1 MNLSFLEQLCDELLQ
16 SDNERSATLSA
27 MSDAQLQKIYVD
39 VLHQFGLEL
48 ICGVDSHSH
57 WMSDF
62 LMIVANQ
69 GPIHAC
75 QTAFYAILCELDRRG
90 VDRPDSEGGNAW
102 RTPGQAR

>member
-1 MNLSFLEQLCDELLQ
+1 
-16 SDNERSATLSA
+16 
-27 MSDAQLQKIYVD
+27 MSDAELETVYVD

-62 LMIVANQ
+62 LMIVANR

-75 QTAFYAILCELDRRG
+75 QTAFYAVLLEMDRRG
-90 VDRPDSEGGNAW
+90 IDEPDVA
-102 RTPGQAR
+102 